1 MTSSKNII
9 KQDLQRLELIQG
21 DRNVKIKWQKS
32 NEYSMRG
39 RGREEEKKKLRNTE
53 MIKLFYK

>member
-39 RGREEEKKKLRNTE
+39 RGREGEKKK
-53 MIKLFYK
+53 